1 MDCIV
6 INGGK
11 PLFGDVTVSGSK
23 NAVLAIMAATL
34 LSEGSH
40 LISGVPDLKD
50 ISTMKTLMEFHGAE
64 ISGTEELIIDT
75 SSITNLNAPYELV
88 KTMRASFLVLGP
100 LLARF
105 GRARVSLPGGC
116 AIGVRPVDLHIRAF
130 QAMGADID
138 IAEGYVNAECSRLK
152 GANIVFD
159 KPTVGGTENVMI
171 AACLADGTTVLQNA
185 AKEPEITDLAYAL
198 KKMGANIDGE
208 GTDTI
213 VIEGV
218 NRLKPLNHA
227 VMADRIEA
235 GTLLVAGAIT
245 GGEITI
251 KNCPVDSMGS
261 LIEKFRETGLAIE
274 MTSEGLHV
282 KRNGGFKPVEITTTP
297 YPGFP
302 TDMQAQAMAYLCVAD
317 GVSIIRET
325 IFENRFIH
333 VAELDRMGAK
343 IKVEHDT
350 AIVSGVESLQ
360 GASVMASDLRA
371 SASLILAGL
380 AAQGK
385 TVVSRVYHLDR
396 GYEKLEKKLQRLGAD
411 IYRQKE
417 GLRSS

>member
-1 MDCIV
+1 
-6 INGGK
+6 
-11 PLFGDVTVSGSK
+11 
-23 NAVLAIMAATL
+23 MAAAL
-34 LSEGSH
+34 LCEGRH
-40 LISGVPDLKD
+40 QISGVPDLKD
-50 ISTMKTLMEFHGAE
+50 IFTMKRLMEFLGAE
-64 ISGTEELIIDT
+64 ISGTEALTIDT
-75 SSITNLNAPYELV
+75 GRITRLNAPYELV

-100 LLARF
+100 MLARF

-116 AIGVRPVDLHIRAF
+116 AIGLRPVDLHIRAF
-130 QAMGADID
+130 QAMGVDVEIAD
-138 IAEGYVNAECSRLK
+138 GYVNARCNGLK
-152 GANIVFD
+152 GAKIVFD

-171 AACLADGTTVLQNA
+171 AACLATGTTILQNA
-185 AKEPEITDLAYAL
+185 AKEPEITDLAVAL
-198 KKMGANIDGE
+198 KNMGAKIDGD

-218 NRLKPLNHA
+218 TGLSPLNHR

-245 GGEITI
+245 GGEITL
-251 KNCPVDSMGS
+251 KNCPADGMGAV
-261 LIEKFRETGLAIE
+261 IEKFRQTGLLIE
-274 MTSEGLHV
+274 MTDKGLCV

-302 TDMQAQAMAYLCVAD
+302 TDMQAQAMAYLCIAD

-333 VAELDRMGAK
+333 VAELDRMGAN

-350 AIVSGVESLQ
+350 AIVSGVDTLK

-380 AAQGK
+380 AARGR

-396 GYEKLEKKLQRLGAD
+396 GYERLETKLQGLGAD
-411 IYRQKE
+411 IYREKE
-417 GLRSS
+417 Q